1 MALQSSGAISIN
13 NIATEFGGST
23 PHSLSEYYGV
33 DSGVPGSG
41 EISISD
47 FYGASNAVTQTAS
60 NNQTNIVL
68 SSVFGSDW
76 SSSINK
82 IYNVPSGVNLGG
94 TNTHAVHANSGM
106 GGTLNIVVAGTNSSC
121 IVRFGQTIC
130 NDPNVNNGCT
140 GGNGGTLGNDG
151 NDGSNGGSANG
162 PGPLYSG
169 GSGGSAG
176 AAISGSHTLS
186 NSGTIN
192 GST

>member
-106 GGTLNIVVAGTNSSC
+106 GGTLNIVVAGT
-121 IVRFGQTIC
+121 I
-130 NDPNVNNGCT
+130 T
-140 GGNGGTLGNDG
+140 GYGGAGAGTHTNGGTVNQSGFSYTVNNNAGNGYDG
-151 NDGSNGGSANG
+151 GDGGNAIKIDVSNVTV
-162 PGPLYSG
+162 
-169 GSGGSAG
+169 
-176 AAISGSHTLS
+176 TLLTS
-186 NSGTIN
+186 IFIAVPPSPP
-192 GST
+192 S